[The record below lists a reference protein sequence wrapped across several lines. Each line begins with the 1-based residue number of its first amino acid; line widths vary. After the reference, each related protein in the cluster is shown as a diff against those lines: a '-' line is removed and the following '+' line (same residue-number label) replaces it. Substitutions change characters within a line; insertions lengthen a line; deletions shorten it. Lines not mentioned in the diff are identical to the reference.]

1 MRKSYLLILLFCICF
16 VSLSNGQSNKI
27 KENNIV
33 QFSAFPN
40 PVVHGKL
47 TIKTD
52 NNNEKELIIYSVL
65 GKQVFQQKFTGAT
78 KQLNISQISSG
89 IYIMKVLEGEKVATK
104 KLVIK

>member
-1 MRKSYLLILLFCICF
+1 MKKSYFLIFLFCICF

-27 KENNIV
+27 KTNTIV

-52 NNNEKELIIYSVL
+52 TNIEKELIIYNVL
-65 GKQVFQQKFTGAT
+65 GKKIFTQKFSGTT
-78 KQLNISQISSG
+78 KQLNISHINSG
-89 IYIMKVLEGEKVATK
+89 IYIMKILEGEKVATK